1 MAISSSLIGS
11 KVLSNFSQ
19 YIAKPTIE
27 LSNIQV
33 RIISRFS
40 FFLGCNSFCSGAEWV
55 LPLIDNQYGM
65 GKSTFARNY
74 VWQCRTM
81 LAAGQVPSHLTE
93 GIRVI
98 AKCHTV
104 FLVLDR
110 CSLFL
115 RGNERFSDVL
125 VPAMKNE
132 LKKMFEV
139 APGCLSRVWN
149 SASAF
154 LKALV
159 QEAGPI
165 FVVLD
170 EIGSAF
176 FPSEMT
182 GDDDLDIN
190 SMLESRR
197 RFFDLCIIELMSWL
211 ATPGLF
217 LLLSGRGTFL
227 SFVGRRPDES
237 PRMIASPVAFE
248 RLSLHALRAPPIQ
261 KILQNTIYSPTNPV
275 SLQQHFRLNDAKM
288 MQVAKRLFDEA
299 YGRPRLL
306 MKAFQDCSSYKTLM
320 SWTRPQDDLRW
331 PQFLRAARRNM
342 EACAVLVHSTLSKEV
357 VDLTIRYNEGGRL
370 IPLDLIATDIG
381 MSWVGSMSQA
391 TLFADDLLVQLIM
404 GYGLSFEGY
413 LDSLSRPQIATLSF
427 SSVFEWIFALSF
439 SAMFS
444 EAKAPRLVSPSFFA
458 SPVFGSLDH
467 VRLSRA
473 RHPLPKIANQGS
485 FEVSLTSKTAHP
497 SAWPTL
503 LGLMERYGPCIWK
516 PEPLSASPDVI
527 LISEITVLGCNTILT
542 IGLSI
547 KCYTKTSTMSKAQVE
562 EECRYFARMFSEERG
577 RIGRINILFICATQY
592 RFIGFCCY
600 PNKS

>member
-1 MAISSSLIGS
+1 MAIFSSLIGS
-11 KVLSNFSQ
+11 KVLSSFSQ

-33 RIISRFS
+33 RFISRFS
-40 FFLGCNSFCSGAEWV
+40 FFLGCNTFCSGADWV
-55 LPLIDNQYGM
+55 LPLIDNLYGM

-176 FPSEMT
+176 IPFEMRF
-182 GDDDLDIN
+182 DDLDIN
-190 SMLESRR
+190 SMLESCR
-197 RFFDLCIIELMSWL
+197 RFFHLCVLELMSWL
-211 ATPGLF
+211 QTPGLF
-217 LLLSGRGTFL
+217 LLLSGRGMFL
-227 SFVGRRPDES
+227 SYVGRRPEEWS
-237 PRMIASPVAFE
+237 AMMANPVEFE
-248 RLSLHALRAPPIQ
+248 RLSLHALRPHHIQ
-261 KILQNTIYSPTNPV
+261 KILQNTIHSPANPV
-275 SLQQHFRLNDAKM
+275 SLQQHFRLNDANM
-288 MQVAKRLFDEA
+288 MQVAKHLFREA

-306 MKAFQDCSSYKTLM
+306 VQAFQGCSSYETLM

-357 VDLTIRYNEGGRL
+357 VDLTIRYDEGGRF

-381 MSWVGSMSQA
+381 MSWVGSMFQA
-391 TLFADDLLVQLIM
+391 TLFADDRLVQLVM

-413 LDSLSRPQIATLSF
+413 LDTLSRPQIATLSF

-473 RHPLPKIANQGS
+473 RHPLPKISNQGPI
-485 FEVSLTSKTAHP
+485 EVSLTSKTAHP

-503 LGLMERYGPCIWK
+503 LDLMKTYGPCIWK

-527 LISEITVLGCNTILT
+527 LTSEITVLGCKTILT

-600 PNKS
+600 PN